1 MLRWHVVFAVFC
13 RNVKQYFS
21 GPLGYLF
28 IVVFVTICAV
38 MTFSPQF
45 FADNVAGLDQLSKAF
60 PMLLLF
66 FIPAITMSIWA
77 EEKRQGTDSI
87 LFTLPAS
94 DLDILVGKFLSVVA
108 VYTIALFFSLFQ
120 LIKLAQIGNPDWG
133 VIASTYVGYWL
144 AGVALLAIG
153 MFASSLTQSAT
164 IAFVLGAL
172 LCAIPVLIGQ
182 YFRGV
187 IGLERLGFEWNL
199 RDFTIG
205 LIPLFS
211 VLYFV
216 GLAIFMLYLN
226 LIVISRRH
234 WSRGQ
239 HYTKAPHFLVRVLS
253 LGVALAALGYLVNT
267 AVSSLWTRADL
278 TSERLFALDP
288 VTLQTLQ
295 QAKESRRDVN
305 VQAFVSKDV
314 PREYVNAKSQLLGL
328 LRQYNEFG
336 GNYLNVR
343 IVEVAPNSNEAA
355 EARVAGIEPQFS
367 RSEVG
372 GRVIEQDVYLGLK
385 ISTNLGDVTLP
396 AIDNSTSLEYELSRA
411 IAFTIDRDQQIT
423 IGILDSDTFFGGP
436 EIEGRRIP
444 WAYEKTINELKKQFK
459 LIYITQ
465 DGLADYLSSSA
476 NPEQEDQ
483 EGSAAAG
490 STSVRPTSQPLK
502 TAPNV
507 LVVADPSSLDDGA
520 MESLVRYV
528 QAGNPTVILADP
540 LPFRW
545 TYQHPTQ
552 IGVLNAPLQPRLS
565 MRSPYRQILASS
577 MQPKA
582 DGGTAA
588 RLMRAIGVQWEA
600 GTAVWNLDNPHPN
613 FKGVWPDYI
622 DGQLKEYYGPLDKL
636 FVFARDRVN
645 HRAFNPDSS
654 ISGGLKELLFLF
666 PGSLQPAADSPFQF
680 QPLVSIG
687 ADSGTTPWET
697 LTMTPKQEQRS
708 LNRRTGEIV
717 VREQA
722 ASSQIT
728 FDDLVILNPAPQ
740 YRLDDRDHV
749 VAARIQGTVDQ
760 PLDVVVISDLD
771 FVAEVAFEQ
780 EKGLDRKLDNLTLLK
795 NAIEVLADKPAFV
808 NLRNRR
814 SRPRT
819 LVQLEQVFENFRQV
833 RAEKQQLAEEAMQ
846 VELAQEQARLNVA
859 TREIQADQSLSILQK
874 LQRSSQEASDAQR
887 RFDIRKRKLEKD
899 LSQTISALQTEERE
913 GIERVENWTRYS
925 AILTAP
931 IPALAL
937 GIFVLALRYYNEQ
950 KNIAPQRKV

>member
-1 MLRWHVVFAVFC
+1 MLRWHVVFAVFF
-13 RNVKQYFS
+13 RNLKQYFS

-28 IVVFVTICAV
+28 IVVFVTVCAV

-144 AGVALLAIG
+144 AGVALLAVG

-205 LIPLFS
+205 LIPLVS
-211 VLYFV
+211 VLYFL
-216 GLAIFMLYLN
+216 GLALFMLYLN

-253 LGVALAALGYLVNT
+253 LGVALAALGYLVSS

-295 QAKESRRDVN
+295 QAKESQRDVN

-372 GRVIEQDVYLGLK
+372 GRIIEQDVYLGLK

-396 AIDNSTSLEYELSRA
+396 AIDNDTSLEYELSRA

-444 WAYEKTINELKKQFK
+444 WAYDKTISELKKQFK

-465 DGLADYLSSSA
+465 EGLADYVG
-476 NPEQEDQ
+476 
-483 EGSAAAG
+483 GSASPQTAADQTDPP
-490 STSVRPTSQPLK
+490 SSPPASQPLK

-507 LVVADPSSLDDGA
+507 LLVADPSSLDEAA
-520 MESLVRYV
+520 MDALVQYV

-552 IGVLNAPLQPRLS
+552 IGILNAPRQPRLS
-565 MRSPYRQILASS
+565 MRSPYRQILSS
-577 MQPKA
+577 STQPKA
-582 DGGTAA
+582 DQGTAA
-588 RLMRAIGVQWEA
+588 RLMKAIGVEWES
-600 GTAVWNLDNPHPN
+600 GTVVWNLDNPHPN

-622 DGQLKEYYGPLDKL
+622 DGQLREYYGPMDKL
-636 FVFARDRVN
+636 FVFARDRVQ

-654 ISGGLKELLFLF
+654 ISGGLKELLFMF
-666 PGSLQPAADSPFQF
+666 PGSVQPAADSPFQF
-680 QPLVSIG
+680 EPLVSIG
-687 ADSGTTPWET
+687 TDSGTTPWET

-717 VREQA
+717 VQEQA

-728 FDDLVILNPAPQ
+728 FEDLVILNPTPQ
-740 YRLDDRDHV
+740 YRLDQRDHV
-749 VAARIQGTVDQ
+749 VAARIRGTADK
-760 PLDVVVISDLD
+760 PMDVVLITDLD

-780 EKGLDRKLDNLTLLK
+780 ERGLDRKLDNLTLLK

-819 LVQLEQVFENFRQV
+819 LVQLEQVFETFRQV
-833 RAEKQQLAEEAMQ
+833 RAEKQQSAEQAMQAELAE
-846 VELAQEQARLNVA
+846 EQARLDVA

-899 LSQTISALQTEERE
+899 LSQTISSLQTEEQE